1 MSPIAELN
9 KPSTP
14 LTPTNTNIKEYGAIG
29 STPPRPQGS
38 KSQPALN
45 PPTTHSPSTP
55 AQLSPRT
62 PSSTFSE
69 VNNVVATLDEDVF
82 QRAKLQMTTPSS
94 EEKVNRAVIG
104 HESAMEEGIYAIA
117 GVHVGHDGKKVR
129 LSAEEERMV
138 AEAAFVF
145 GMSGLR

>member
-1 MSPIAELN
+1 MSPITKLN
-9 KPSTP
+9 KASIP
-14 LTPTNTNIKEYGAIG
+14 LTPTNTNTKDYGAIG

-45 PPTTHSPSTP
+45 PQTIHSPSTP
-55 AQLSPRT
+55 AQVSPRT
-62 PSSTFSE
+62 PSSTFSKA
-69 VNNVVATLDEDVF
+69 NNVVATLDEDVF

-94 EEKVNRAVIG
+94 DEKVNRAVIG
-104 HESAMEEGIYAIA
+104 HESVMEEGIYAIA
-117 GVHVGHDGKKVR
+117 GAHAGHEGKKVR